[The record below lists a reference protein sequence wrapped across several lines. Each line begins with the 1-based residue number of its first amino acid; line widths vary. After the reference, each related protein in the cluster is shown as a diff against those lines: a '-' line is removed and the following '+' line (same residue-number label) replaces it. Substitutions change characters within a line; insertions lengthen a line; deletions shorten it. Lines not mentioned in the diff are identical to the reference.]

1 MVDHL
6 VVGLSNLQWYFF
18 IHMIYE
24 NFPQVKQTLADQKFG
39 HTELSIY
46 SVNTIYSI
54 MINFNE
60 TEKLMLR
67 RLGQEKTGYYLLL
80 ILTNTK

>member
-39 HTELSIY
+39 HTELIVYIFSKYDSIA
-46 SVNTIYSI
+46 
-54 MINFNE
+54 
-60 TEKLMLR
+60 
-67 RLGQEKTGYYLLL
+67 
-80 ILTNTK
+80 